1 MPPVGIAGPLGYPDD
16 GKRVAVR
23 LHRRVGTRLL
33 RSTAAAI
40 AVLAALGAAPALAQD
55 LGEAGRL
62 SPIGWAAAALSFVFG
77 GLLLW
82 MNRRRRNAVAEAL
95 QLGANERLQRAGLET
110 ARAAALTWNDDASVA
125 VTPNIKALLGLEKSG
140 DIVVTDILAAF
151 DGSGHS
157 VLGSAVAELRSSG
170 KEFTATLKLRDKPG
184 FIHVHGKRM
193 SAGQLSAD
201 FLGFQ
206 DITETLSLALDRERE
221 AQRLRGVIDSIP
233 VPIWIRDRDQKI
245 RDCNAAYVRAVEAP
259 DRETVL
265 REHREF
271 AEGPEAGSAR
281 ALAGKAQAS
290 GALETAQQHIVVEG
304 TRRLFEIGEHSIS
317 GASTAGYALDITSTE
332 ETKISVARHTAAHN
346 EVLERLAIAIIIVG
360 QDGGIRFFNGA
371 FARLW
376 GLNEAWLEAG
386 PTLADLLDQL
396 RQQRMLPETGNFA
409 GLRNEWTTWVKGL
422 IEPRQELLHLPNGM
436 AIWMVVSPHPL
447 GGLLFTFENVTYRL
461 ALERSVN
468 TLAAVQRDTIDHLF
482 DGVAVFGEDGCLKLS
497 NPTFRRMWKLEEEFT
512 TGSPHIG
519 AVLEH
524 CRALLP
530 VANAWEKAK
539 PAIMARVTNR
549 RVRQGRVKLEDG
561 RVAAYALV
569 PLPDGGVL
577 ASCRDITDSVRVE
590 RALRE
595 RAEALEQADR
605 VKADFIANI
614 SYELRTP
621 LNAIIGFTEIL
632 NNQYFGNLNQRQLE
646 YTEGVLEASQ
656 HLLTLINDILD
667 LAVIE
672 AGRMVLD
679 IEPVSIKGVVD
690 SVIQITGEWARGQEL
705 QLETDV
711 PADIGLIQADER
723 RLKHALFNLVGNAI
737 KFTPAGGRVSVA
749 AHRVG
754 QQVAISVEDTGMG
767 IPEEDAKRVFDTFV
781 RGKDKNGRPAG
792 AGLGLALVRSLIELH
807 GGRVEMQSKPGMGT
821 KVTCW
826 LPLRAKLPQN
836 PPPPQHRMA
845 SPPLNDLSP
854 RRVPDAKA
862 GAGPKAAA

>member
-1 MPPVGIAGPLGYPDD
+1 MSLL
-16 GKRVAVR
+16 RTVR
-23 LHRRVGTRLL
+23 SSLTRLA
-33 RSTAAAI
+33 AAAI
-40 AVLAALGAAPALAQD
+40 ALLAPASALAEDGGILPGQ
-55 LGEAGRL
+55 L
-62 SPIGWAAAALSFVFG
+62 SPIGWISAFLAFVFG

-82 MNRRRRNAVAEAL
+82 MYWRRRHSVAVAVEL
-95 QLGANERLQRAGLET
+95 ESHERLLRAGLET
-110 ARAAALTWNDDASVA
+110 ARAAALTWNDDGTIA
-125 VTPNIKALLGLEKSG
+125 VTPNAKALLGIDKSG
-140 DIVVTDILAAF
+140 DLVITDILAAF
-151 DGSGHS
+151 EGSGHS
-157 VLGSAVAELRSSG
+157 VLGSAVAELRSAG
-170 KEFTATLKLRDKPG
+170 KDFVETLKLKDKPR
-184 FIHVHGKRM
+184 FILVHGKR
-193 SAGQLSAD
+193 AGAAGATTD

-206 DITETLSLALDRERE
+206 DTTDALSLLIERERE

-233 VPIWIRDRDQKI
+233 VPIWIRDQDQRI
-245 RDCNAAYVRAVEAP
+245 QDCNAAYVRAVEAS
-259 DRETVL
+259 DRGAVL
-265 REHREF
+265 KENREF

-281 ALAGKAQAS
+281 ALAEKAHAT
-290 GALETAQQHIVVEG
+290 GARETTQQHIVVEG
-304 TRRLFEIGEHSIS
+304 TRRLFEIGEQPIS
-317 GASTAGYALDITSTE
+317 PSSTAGYALDITSTE
-332 ETKISVARHTAAHN
+332 ETKQSVARHTAAHN

-360 QDGGIRFFNGA
+360 QDGAIKFFNGA

-409 GLRNEWTTWVKGL
+409 GLRSEWTTWIKGL

-512 TGSPHIG
+512 AGSPHVG
-519 AVLEH
+519 TVLEH
-524 CRALLP
+524 CRSLLP
-530 VANAWEKAK
+530 VKDSWDKAK

-549 RVRQGRVKLEDG
+549 RVRQGRARLTDG
-561 RVAAYALV
+561 RIIAYALV

-577 ASCRDITDSVRVE
+577 MSGRDITDTVRVE

-632 NNQYFGNLNQRQLE
+632 NNQYFGQLNQRQVE

-690 SVIQITGEWARGQEL
+690 SVVQITGEWARGQEL

-737 KFTPAGGRVSVA
+737 KFTPAGGRIGVA
-749 AHRVG
+749 ARRVG
-754 QQVAISVEDTGMG
+754 QQVALSVEDTGLG
-767 IPEEDAKRVFDTFV
+767 IPEEDANRVFDTFV
-781 RGKDKNGRPAG
+781 RGKDKHGRPAG

-807 GGRVEMQSKPGMGT
+807 GGRVEMQSKPGVGT

-826 LPLRAKLPQN
+826 LPLRAKVPQ
-836 PPPPQHRMA
+836 PPPGPQPRMA
-845 SPPLNDLSP
+845 SPPLNEMAP
-854 RRVPDAKA
+854 RRVLSEPKT
-862 GAGPKAAA
+862 GTGPKAAA

>member
-1 MPPVGIAGPLGYPDD
+1 MVGSSP
-16 GKRVAVR
+16 KR
-23 LHRRVGTRLL
+23 L
-33 RSTAAAI
+33 AAAM
-40 AVLAALGAAPALAQD
+40 LALALVAPAAPALAQD
-55 LGEAGRL
+55 GLVGAL
-62 SPIGWAAAALSFVFG
+62 SPVGWAAAALALVLA
-77 GLLLW
+77 GLLFW
-82 MNRRRRNAVAEAL
+82 VNWGRRHSVAATVKLES
-95 QLGANERLQRAGLET
+95 NERLMRAGLET
-110 ARAAALTWNDDASVA
+110 ARAAALTWNDDGSIA
-125 VTPNIKALLGLEKSG
+125 VTPNAKQLLGIDRNG
-140 DIVVTDILAAF
+140 DVAIADILDAF
-151 DGSGHS
+151 EGSSHS
-157 VLGSAVAELRSSG
+157 ALGSAVAELRSNG
-170 KEFTATLKLRDKPG
+170 KDFVETLKLKDKPR
-184 FIHVHGKRM
+184 FVLVHGKRIKSGETAM
-193 SAGQLSAD
+193 D

-206 DITETLSLALDRERE
+206 DTTDALSLLIERERE
-221 AQRLRGVIDSIP
+221 AQRLRGVIDAIP
-233 VPIWIRDRDQKI
+233 VPIWIRDQNQRIQ
-245 RDCNAAYVRAVEAP
+245 DCNAAYVRAVEAG
-259 DRETVL
+259 DRKAVVTEN
-265 REHREF
+265 REF

-290 GALETAQQHIVVEG
+290 GTLETAQQHIVVEG
-304 TRRLFEIGEHSIS
+304 TRRLYEIGEQPIS
-317 GASTAGYALDITSTE
+317 PTSTAGYALDITSTE
-332 ETKISVARHTAAHN
+332 ETKQSVARHTAAHN

-360 QDGGIRFFNGA
+360 QDGAIKFFNGA

-376 GLNEAWLEAG
+376 GINEAWLEAG

-409 GLRNEWTTWVKGL
+409 GLRSEWTTWIKGL

-512 TGSPHIG
+512 TGSPHVG

-524 CRALLP
+524 CKSLLP
-530 VANAWEKAK
+530 VKDTWDKAK

-549 RVRQGRVKLEDG
+549 RVRQGRVRLSDN
-561 RVAAYALV
+561 RIIAYALV

-577 ASCRDITDSVRVE
+577 MSGRDITDTVRVE

-595 RAEALEQADR
+595 RAEALEAADR

-632 NNQYFGNLNQRQLE
+632 NNQYFGQLNQRQLE

-679 IEPVSIKGVVD
+679 IEPVSVKGVVD
-690 SVIQITGEWARGQEL
+690 SVVQITGEWARGQDL
-705 QLETDV
+705 HLETDV
-711 PADIGLIQADER
+711 PADIGIIQADER

-737 KFTPAGGRVSVA
+737 KFTPAGGRIGVA
-749 AHRVG
+749 ARRNG
-754 QQVAISVEDTGMG
+754 AQIALSVEDTGMG

-781 RGKDKNGRPAG
+781 RGKDKHGRPAG

-807 GGRVEMQSKPGMGT
+807 GGRVDMQSKPGVGT

-826 LPLRAKLPQN
+826 LPLRAKVPQ
-836 PPPPQHRMA
+836 PPPGPQPRMA
-845 SPPLNDLSP
+845 SPPLSDTAP
-854 RRVPDAKA
+854 RRSLEAPK
-862 GAGPKAAA
+862 GASGPKAAA

>member
-1 MPPVGIAGPLGYPDD
+1 MFRFGPATGSSL
-16 GKRVAVR
+16 AV
-23 LHRRVGTRLL
+23 LL
-33 RSTAAAI
+33 AAAPAPAQDGGASGVTI
-40 AVLAALGAAPALAQD
+40 VNLAAAALLIVLAAL
-55 LGEAGRL
+55 
-62 SPIGWAAAALSFVFG
+62 
-77 GLLLW
+77 LLW
-82 MNRRRRNAVAEAL
+82 VNRRRRTSEAAAVRLEAD
-95 QLGANERLQRAGLET
+95 ERLLRAGLET
-110 ARAAALTWNDDASVA
+110 ARAAALTWEDDGSIA
-125 VTPNIKALLGLEKSG
+125 VTPNAKLLLGIDKAGEAT
-140 DIVVTDILAAF
+140 IADILGAF
-151 DGSGHS
+151 DGSGES
-157 VLGSAVAELRSSG
+157 ALGGAVAALRSRG
-170 KEFTATLKLRDKPG
+170 KDFVLTLKLKDKPR
-184 FIHVHGKRM
+184 FVLVHGKRTK
-193 SAGQLSAD
+193 SGGAAID

-206 DITETLSLALDRERE
+206 DTTDALTLLIERERE

-233 VPIWIRDRDQKI
+233 VPIWIRDQDQRI
-245 RDCNAAYVRAVEAP
+245 RDCNAAYVRAVEAT
-259 DRETVL
+259 DRAAVL
-265 REHREF
+265 AEGREF

-281 ALAGKAQAS
+281 ALAEKAQAR
-290 GALETAQQHIVVEG
+290 GGRVTAQQHIVVDG
-304 TRRLFEIGEHSIS
+304 TRRLFEIGEQPIS
-317 GASTAGYALDITSTE
+317 AASTAGYALDITSTE
-332 ETKISVARHTAAHN
+332 ETRQSVARHTAAHN

-360 QDGGIRFFNGA
+360 QDGAIKFFNGA

-376 GLNEAWLEAG
+376 GVNEAWLEAG
-386 PTLADLLDQL
+386 PTLADLLDHL

-409 GLRNEWTTWVKGL
+409 AMRSEWTTWIKGL

-447 GGLLFTFENVTYRL
+447 GGLMFTFENVTYRL

-497 NPTFRRMWKLEEEFT
+497 NPTFRRMWKLDEEFT
-512 TGSPHIG
+512 SGSPHVG

-524 CRALLP
+524 VKALMP
-530 VANAWEKAK
+530 VRDTWDKAK

-549 RVRQGRVKLEDG
+549 RVRQGRVRLTDG
-561 RVAAYALV
+561 RILAYALV

-577 ASCRDITDSVRVE
+577 MSGRDITDTVRVE

-632 NNQYFGNLNQRQLE
+632 NNQYFGQLNQRQLE

-679 IEPVSIKGVVD
+679 IEPVSVKSVVD
-690 SVIQITGEWARGQEL
+690 SVAQITGEWARGQQL

-711 PADIGLIQADER
+711 PAETGIIQADER

-737 KFTPAGGRVSVA
+737 KFTPAGGRIAVSA
-749 AHRVG
+749 RRSGA
-754 QQVAISVEDTGMG
+754 QVAIAVEDTGMG

-781 RGKDKNGRPAG
+781 RGKDKHGRPAG

-807 GGRVEMQSKPGMGT
+807 GGRVEMQSHPGAGT

-826 LPLRAKLPQN
+826 LPLRAKVPQ
-836 PPPPQHRMA
+836 PPPGPQPRMA
-845 SPPLNDLSP
+845 SPPLNDIAP
-854 RRVPDAKA
+854 RRVLEAPK
-862 GAGPKAAA
+862 GASGPPKAAA

>member
-1 MPPVGIAGPLGYPDD
+1 MLPV
-16 GKRVAVR
+16 
-23 LHRRVGTRLL
+23 
-33 RSTAAAI
+33 
-40 AVLAALGAAPALAQD
+40 PALAQ
-55 LGEAGRL
+55 
-62 SPIGWAAAALSFVFG
+62 AATDAERYSFVVWAG
-77 GLLLW
+77 GALTAILTGLLLW
-82 MNRRRRNAVAEAL
+82 MNWRRRHAVVVAL
-95 QLGANERLQRAGLET
+95 KLQANERLLRAGLET
-110 ARAAALTWNDDASVA
+110 ARAAALTWNDDGSIA
-125 VTPNIKALLGLEKSG
+125 VTPNTMAMLGSEKAGAPA
-140 DIVVTDILAAF
+140 IIDILGAF
-151 DGSGHS
+151 EGSGLS
-157 VLGSAVAELRSSG
+157 VLGSAVAELRATG
-170 KEFTATLKLRDKPG
+170 KDFIETLKLKDEPR
-184 FIHVHGKRM
+184 FILIHGKRI
-193 SAGQLSAD
+193 SAGDVSVD

-206 DITETLSLALDRERE
+206 DTTDTLALLIERERE
-221 AQRLRGVIDSIP
+221 VQRLRGALDALP
-233 VPIWIRDRDQKI
+233 VPLWMRDRDQRI
-245 RDCNAAYVRAVEAP
+245 QDCNTAYVRAVEAE
-259 DRETVL
+259 DRAAVL
-265 REHREF
+265 RENREF

-290 GALETAQQHIVVEG
+290 GARETTQQHIVVEG
-304 TRRLFEIGEHSIS
+304 TRRLFEIGEQPIS
-317 GASTAGYALDITSTE
+317 STTTAGYALDITSTE
-332 ETKISVARHTAAHN
+332 ETRQSVARHTAAHN

-360 QDGGIRFFNGA
+360 PDGAINFFNGA

-376 GLNEAWLEAG
+376 GINEAWLEGG

-409 GLRNEWTTWVKGL
+409 GLRNEWTTWIKGM

-512 TGSPHIG
+512 TGNPHVG

-524 CRALLP
+524 CRSLLP
-530 VANAWEKAK
+530 VKDSWEKAK
-539 PAIMARVTNR
+539 PGIMARVTNR

-561 RVAAYALV
+561 RIVAYALV

-577 ASCRDITDSVRVE
+577 ASCRDVTDSVRVE

-632 NNQYFGNLNQRQLE
+632 NNQYFGQLNQRQLE

-690 SVIQITGEWARGQEL
+690 NVVQITGEWARGQDL
-705 QLETDV
+705 HLETDV
-711 PADIGLIQADER
+711 PADIGIIQADER

-737 KFTPAGGRVSVA
+737 KFTPAGGRISVSA
-749 AHRVG
+749 RRSGA
-754 QQVAISVEDTGMG
+754 QVALAVEDTGMG

-781 RGKDKNGRPAG
+781 RGKDKHGRPAG

-807 GGRVEMQSKPGMGT
+807 GGRVEMQSKPGVGT

-826 LPLRAKLPQN
+826 LPLRAKIPQ
-836 PPPPQHRMA
+836 PPPGPQHRMS
-845 SPPLNDLSP
+845 SPPLNEITP
-854 RRVPDAKA
+854 RRAPAT
-862 GAGPKAAA
+862 GPKAAA

>member
-1 MPPVGIAGPLGYPDD
+1 MFRFGPAM
-16 GKRVAVR
+16 VA
-23 LHRRVGTRLL
+23 
-33 RSTAAAI
+33 S
-40 AVLAALGAAPALAQD
+40 LAALLTATPALAQ
-55 LGEAGRL
+55 GAGASGL
-62 SPIGWAAAALSFVFG
+62 TIVNLAAVALLIVLAAALFWVN
-77 GLLLW
+77 W
-82 MNRRRRNAVAEAL
+82 RRRYVVATAVKLE
-95 QLGANERLQRAGLET
+95 ANERLLRAGLET
-110 ARAAALTWNDDASVA
+110 ARAAALTWEDDGSIA
-125 VTPNIKALLGLEKSG
+125 VTPNAKLLLGIDKAGEATIA
-140 DIVVTDILAAF
+140 DIQGAF
-151 DGSGHS
+151 DGSGQS
-157 VLGSAVAELRSSG
+157 ALGSAVTELRSHG
-170 KEFTATLKLRDKPG
+170 KDFVLTLKLKDKPR
-184 FIHVHGKRM
+184 FVLVHGKRTKSGDAAM
-193 SAGQLSAD
+193 D

-206 DITETLSLALDRERE
+206 DTTDALTLLIARERE

-233 VPIWIRDRDQKI
+233 VPIWIRDEQQRI
-245 RDCNAAYVRAVEAP
+245 RDCNAAYVRAVEAT
-259 DRETVL
+259 DRDTVL
-265 REHREF
+265 AEGREF

-281 ALAGKAQAS
+281 ALAEKAQLR
-290 GALETAQQHIVVEG
+290 GARMTAQQHIVVDG
-304 TRRLFEIGEHSIS
+304 TRRLFEIGEQPIS
-317 GASTAGYALDITSTE
+317 AASTAGYALDITSTE
-332 ETKISVARHTAAHN
+332 ETKQSVARHTAAHN

-360 QDGGIRFFNGA
+360 QDGTIKFFNGA

-376 GLNEAWLEAG
+376 GINEAWLEAG

-409 GLRNEWTTWVKGL
+409 AMRSEWTTWIKGL

-447 GGLLFTFENVTYRL
+447 GGLMFTFENVTYRL

-497 NPTFRRMWKLEEEFT
+497 NPTFRRMWKLEDEFT
-512 TGSPHIG
+512 TGNPHIG

-524 CRALLP
+524 CKALMP
-530 VANAWEKAK
+530 VRDTWDRAK

-549 RVRQGRVKLEDG
+549 RVRQGRVRLTDG
-561 RVAAYALV
+561 RIIAYALV

-577 ASCRDITDSVRVE
+577 MSGRDVTDTVRVE

-632 NNQYFGNLNQRQLE
+632 NNQYFGQLNQRQIE

-679 IEPVSIKGVVD
+679 IEPVSVKSVVD
-690 SVIQITGEWARGQEL
+690 SVVQITGEWARGQQLE
-705 QLETDV
+705 LETDV
-711 PADIGLIQADER
+711 PAETGIIQADER

-737 KFTPAGGRVSVA
+737 KFTPTGGRIAVSA
-749 AHRVG
+749 RRSGA
-754 QQVAISVEDTGMG
+754 QIAIAVEDTGMG

-781 RGKDKNGRPAG
+781 RGKDKHGRPAG

-807 GGRVEMQSKPGMGT
+807 GGRVEMQSHPGAGT

-826 LPLRAKLPQN
+826 LPLRAKVPQ
-836 PPPPQHRMA
+836 PPPGPQPRMA
-845 SPPLNDLSP
+845 SPPLSDSAP
-854 RRVPDAKA
+854 RRVLEPPK
-862 GAGPKAAA
+862 GASGPPKAAA

>member
-1 MPPVGIAGPLGYPDD
+1 MFRFGPAMVASSAALLGASPAFAQGAGASGLTILNLAA
-16 GKRVAVR
+16 VA
-23 LHRRVGTRLL
+23 LL
-33 RSTAAAI
+33 I
-40 AVLAALGAAPALAQD
+40 VLAALLF
-55 LGEAGRL
+55 
-62 SPIGWAAAALSFVFG
+62 WVN
-77 GLLLW
+77 W
-82 MNRRRRNAVAEAL
+82 RRRNSVATAVKLEAK
-95 QLGANERLQRAGLET
+95 ERLLRAGLET
-110 ARAAALTWNDDASVA
+110 ARAAALTWEEDGSIA
-125 VTPNIKALLGLEKSG
+125 VTPNAALLLGIDKTG
-140 DIVVTDILAAF
+140 AATIADILGAF
-151 DGSGHS
+151 EGSGHTA
-157 VLGSAVAELRSSG
+157 LGNAVADLRGQG
-170 KEFTATLKLRDKPG
+170 KDFAQTLKLKDQPR
-184 FIHVHGKRM
+184 FVLVHGKRLKSGDASM
-193 SAGQLSAD
+193 D

-206 DITETLSLALDRERE
+206 DTTDTLTLLIERERE
-221 AQRLRGVIDSIP
+221 AQRLRGVIDAIP
-233 VPIWIRDRDQKI
+233 VPIWIRDQNQQIK
-245 RDCNAAYVRAVEAP
+245 DCNAAYVRAVEAT
-259 DRETVL
+259 DREAVL
-265 REHREF
+265 AEGREF

-281 ALAGKAQAS
+281 ALAEKAHAR
-290 GALETAQQHIVVEG
+290 GARQTTQQHIVVDG
-304 TRRLFEIGEHSIS
+304 TRRLFEIGEQPIS
-317 GASTAGYALDITSTE
+317 AASTAGYALDITSTE
-332 ETKISVARHTAAHN
+332 ETKQSVARHTAAHH

-360 QDGGIRFFNGA
+360 QDGAIKFFNGA

-376 GLNEAWLEAG
+376 GINEAWLEAG

-409 GLRNEWTTWVKGL
+409 GMRSEWTTWVKGL

-447 GGLLFTFENVTYRL
+447 GGLMFTFENVTYRL

-497 NPTFRRMWKLEEEFT
+497 NPTFRRMWRLEEEFT
-512 TGSPHIG
+512 AGNPHVG

-524 CRALLP
+524 VKALMP
-530 VANAWEKAK
+530 VRDTWDKAK

-549 RVRQGRVKLEDG
+549 RVRQGRVRLTDG
-561 RVAAYALV
+561 RIIAYALV

-577 ASCRDITDSVRVE
+577 MSGRDITDTVRVE

-632 NNQYFGNLNQRQLE
+632 NNQYFGQLNQRQIE

-679 IEPVSIKGVVD
+679 IEPVSVKSVVD
-690 SVIQITGEWARGQEL
+690 NVVQITGEWARGQEL

-711 PADIGLIQADER
+711 PADIGIIQADER

-737 KFTPAGGRVSVA
+737 KFTPAGGRIAVA
-749 AHRVG
+749 ARRIG
-754 QQVAISVEDTGMG
+754 AQVAIAVEDTGMG
-767 IPEEDAKRVFDTFV
+767 IPEEDARRVFDTFV
-781 RGKDKNGRPAG
+781 RGKDKHGRPAG

-807 GGRVEMQSKPGMGT
+807 GGRVEMQSNPGAGT

-826 LPLRAKLPQN
+826 LPLRAKVPQ
-836 PPPPQHRMA
+836 PPPGPQPRMA
-845 SPPLNDLSP
+845 SPPLNEAGP
-854 RRVPDAKA
+854 RRVLEAPK
-862 GAGPKAAA
+862 GASGPPKAAA

>member
-1 MPPVGIAGPLGYPDD
+1 MFRFGPAM
-16 GKRVAVR
+16 VA
-23 LHRRVGTRLL
+23 
-33 RSTAAAI
+33 S
-40 AVLAALGAAPALAQD
+40 LAALLAASPALAQGAVASG
-55 LGEAGRL
+55 LTIVNLVAVAL
-62 SPIGWAAAALSFVFG
+62 LIALAAALFWVN
-77 GLLLW
+77 W
-82 MNRRRRNAVAEAL
+82 RRRRSEATAVKLEAK
-95 QLGANERLQRAGLET
+95 ERLMRAGLET
-110 ARAAALTWNDDASVA
+110 ARAAALTWEDDGSIA
-125 VTPNIKALLGLEKSG
+125 VTPNAKQLLGIDKTG
-140 DIVVTDILAAF
+140 DATIADILAAF
-151 DGSGHS
+151 EGSGHAA
-157 VLGSAVAELRSSG
+157 LGSAVAELRSNG
-170 KEFTATLKLRDKPG
+170 KDFALTLKLKDKPR
-184 FIHVHGKRM
+184 FVLVHGKRLA
-193 SAGQLSAD
+193 SGDAGMD

-206 DITETLSLALDRERE
+206 DTTDTLTLLIERERE

-233 VPIWIRDRDQKI
+233 VPIWIRDQDQRI
-245 RDCNAAYVRAVEAP
+245 RDCNTAYVRAVEAT
-259 DRETVL
+259 DRDTVL
-265 REHREF
+265 AEGREF
-271 AEGPEAGSAR
+271 AEGHEAGSAR
-281 ALAGKAQAS
+281 ALAEKAQAR
-290 GALETAQQHIVVEG
+290 GARQTAQQHIVVDG
-304 TRRLFEIGEHSIS
+304 TRRLFEIGEQPIS
-317 GASTAGYALDITSTE
+317 VASTAGYALDITSTE
-332 ETKISVARHTAAHN
+332 ETKQSVARHTAAHN

-360 QDGGIRFFNGA
+360 QDGAIKFFNGA

-376 GLNEAWLEAG
+376 GINEAWLEAG

-409 GLRNEWTTWVKGL
+409 GMRSEWTTWIKGL

-497 NPTFRRMWKLEEEFT
+497 NPTFRRMWRLAEEFT
-512 TGSPHIG
+512 SASPHVG

-524 CRALLP
+524 VKALMP
-530 VANAWEKAK
+530 VRDTWDRAK

-549 RVRQGRVKLEDG
+549 RVRQGRVRLTDG
-561 RVAAYALV
+561 RIIAYALV

-577 ASCRDITDSVRVE
+577 MSGRDITDTVRVE

-632 NNQYFGNLNQRQLE
+632 NNQYFGQLNQRQVE

-679 IEPVSIKGVVD
+679 IEPVSVKGVVE
-690 SVIQITGEWARGQEL
+690 SVVQITGEWARGQQL

-711 PADIGLIQADER
+711 PAEIGIIQADER

-737 KFTPAGGRVSVA
+737 KFTPAGGRIAVSA
-749 AHRVG
+749 RRSGA
-754 QQVAISVEDTGMG
+754 QVAIAVEDTGMG

-781 RGKDKNGRPAG
+781 RGKDKHGRPAG

-807 GGRVEMQSKPGMGT
+807 GGRVEMQSRPGSGT

-826 LPLRAKLPQN
+826 LPLRAKVPL
-836 PPPPQHRMA
+836 PPPGPQPRMA
-845 SPPLNDLSP
+845 SPPLSEMSP
-854 RRVPDAKA
+854 RRALEAPK
-862 GAGPKAAA
+862 GASGSPKAAA

>member
-1 MPPVGIAGPLGYPDD
+1 L
-16 GKRVAVR
+16 
-23 LHRRVGTRLL
+23 LHRALHFLRRLRLPTALVGAL
-33 RSTAAAI
+33 AAASALPNAARAQDGI
-40 AVLAALGAAPALAQD
+40 LPGKFTALGWVAAVLA
-55 LGEAGRL
+55 
-62 SPIGWAAAALSFVFG
+62 FVFG

-82 MNRRRRNAVAEAL
+82 MTWRRRNAVAATLRLE
-95 QLGANERLQRAGLET
+95 ANERLLRAGLET
-110 ARAAALTWNDDASVA
+110 ARAAALTWNADGSIAA
-125 VTPNIKALLGLEKSG
+125 TPNTKAMLGIDKAGEPA
-140 DIVVTDILAAF
+140 ITDILAAF
-151 DGSGHS
+151 EGSGLS
-157 VLGSAVAELRSSG
+157 VLGSAVAELRASG
-170 KEFTATLKLRDKPG
+170 KDFLETLKLKDKPR
-184 FIHVHGKRM
+184 FILVHGKRI
-193 SAGQLSAD
+193 SAGAASMD

-206 DITETLSLALDRERE
+206 DTTDALSLLIERERE
-221 AQRLRGVIDSIP
+221 AQRLRGLLDALP
-233 VPIWIRDRDQKI
+233 VPLWMRDENQLI
-245 RDCNAAYVRAVEAP
+245 QDCNAAYVRAVEAP
-259 DRETVL
+259 DRDTVL
-265 REHREF
+265 SESREI
-271 AEGPEAGSAR
+271 AEGPAALSVR
-281 ALAGKAQAS
+281 ALAGRAQSS
-290 GALETAQQHIVVEG
+290 GARETTQQHIVVEG
-304 TRRLFEIGEHSIS
+304 ARRLFEIGEQPIS
-317 GASTAGYALDITSTE
+317 PTTTAGYALDITSTE
-332 ETKISVARHTAAHN
+332 ETRQSVARHTAAHN

-360 QDGGIRFFNGA
+360 PDGTIKFFNGA

-386 PTLADLLDQL
+386 PLLADLLDQL
-396 RQQRMLPETGNFA
+396 RQHRMLPETGNFA
-409 GLRNEWTTWVKGL
+409 ALRSEWTTWIKGL

-497 NPTFRRMWKLEEEFT
+497 NPSFRRLWKLDEAFA
-512 TGSPHIG
+512 TGNPHVG
-519 AVLEH
+519 EVLER

-530 VANAWEKAK
+530 VRNSWDKAK

-561 RVAAYALV
+561 RIAAYALV

-577 ASCRDITDSVRVE
+577 ASCRDVTDTVRVE

-632 NNQYFGNLNQRQLE
+632 NNQYFGQLNQRQLE

-679 IEPVSIKGVVD
+679 IEPVSVKSIVD
-690 SVIQITGEWARGQEL
+690 SVVQITGEWARGQEL
-705 QLETDV
+705 HLETDV
-711 PADIGLIQADER
+711 PADIGIIQADER

-737 KFTPAGGRVSVA
+737 KFTPGGGRVSVSA
-749 AHRVG
+749 RRHGA
-754 QQVAISVEDTGMG
+754 QVALAVEDTGMG

-781 RGKDKNGRPAG
+781 RGKDKHGRPAG

-807 GGRVEMQSKPGMGT
+807 GGRVEMRSKPGVGT

-826 LPLRAKLPQN
+826 LPLRAKVPQ
-836 PPPPQHRMA
+836 PPPGPQPRMA
-845 SPPLNDLSP
+845 SPPLNEIAP
-854 RRVPDAKA
+854 RRAPAP
-862 GAGPKAAA
+862 GPKAAA

>member
-1 MPPVGIAGPLGYPDD
+1 VS
-16 GKRVAVR
+16 
-23 LHRRVGTRLL
+23 LL
-33 RSTAAAI
+33 RTVRSSLTQLAAAAAI
-40 AVLAALGAAPALAQD
+40 ALLAPASALAEEGGILPGQ
-55 LGEAGRL
+55 L
-62 SPIGWAAAALSFVFG
+62 SPIGWISAFLAFVFG
-77 GLLLW
+77 AFLLW
-82 MNRRRRNAVAEAL
+82 MNWRRRHAVAVAVKLEAH
-95 QLGANERLQRAGLET
+95 ERLLRAGLET
-110 ARAAALTWNDDASVA
+110 ARAAALTWNDDGTIA
-125 VTPNIKALLGLEKSG
+125 VTPNAKLLLGINKSG
-140 DIVVTDILAAF
+140 DLAITDILAAF
-151 DGSGHS
+151 EGSGHS
-157 VLGSAVAELRSSG
+157 ALGSAVAELRSAG
-170 KEFTATLKLRDKPG
+170 KDFVETLKLKDKPR
-184 FIHVHGKRM
+184 FILVHGKRTGA
-193 SAGQLSAD
+193 AGAATD

-206 DITETLSLALDRERE
+206 DTTDALSLLIERERE

-233 VPIWIRDRDQKI
+233 VPIWIRDQHQRIQ
-245 RDCNAAYVRAVEAP
+245 DCNAAYVRAVEAS
-259 DRETVL
+259 DRGAVL
-265 REHREF
+265 SENREF
-271 AEGPEAGSAR
+271 AEGPGAGSAR
-281 ALAGKAQAS
+281 ALAEKAHAT
-290 GALETAQQHIVVEG
+290 GARETTQQHIVVEG
-304 TRRLFEIGEHSIS
+304 TRRLYEIGEQPIS
-317 GASTAGYALDITSTE
+317 PNSTAGYALDITSTE
-332 ETKISVARHTAAHN
+332 ETKQSVARHTAAHN

-360 QDGGIRFFNGA
+360 QDGAIKFFNGA

-409 GLRNEWTTWVKGL
+409 GLRSEWTTWIKGL

-512 TGSPHIG
+512 AGSPHVG

-524 CRALLP
+524 CRSLLP
-530 VANAWEKAK
+530 VRDSWDKAK

-549 RVRQGRVKLEDG
+549 RVRQGRARLTDG
-561 RVAAYALV
+561 RVIAYALV

-577 ASCRDITDSVRVE
+577 MSGRDITDTVRVE

-632 NNQYFGNLNQRQLE
+632 NNQYFGQLNQRQVE

-690 SVIQITGEWARGQEL
+690 SVVQITGEWARGQEL

-737 KFTPAGGRVSVA
+737 KFTPAGGRIGVA
-749 AHRVG
+749 ARRVG
-754 QQVAISVEDTGMG
+754 QQVALSVEDTGMG
-767 IPEEDAKRVFDTFV
+767 IPEEDANRVFDTFV
-781 RGKDKNGRPAG
+781 RGKDKHGRPAG

-807 GGRVEMQSKPGMGT
+807 GGRVEMQSKPGVGT

-826 LPLRAKLPQN
+826 LPLRAKVPQ
-836 PPPPQHRMA
+836 PPPGPQPRMA
-845 SPPLNDLSP
+845 SPPLNEMAP
-854 RRVPDAKA
+854 RRVLSEPKT
-862 GAGPKAAA
+862 GTGPKAAA

>member
-1 MPPVGIAGPLGYPDD
+1 VRRLRPVLF
-16 GKRVAVR
+16 
-23 LHRRVGTRLL
+23 TQL
-33 RSTAAAI
+33 RSGATLALALAAA
-40 AVLAALGAAPALAQD
+40 VSEAAPALAQ
-55 LGEAGRL
+55 EADSTGRL
-62 SPIGWAAAALSFVFG
+62 SPIGWVAAALCFVLG

-82 MNRRRRNAVAEAL
+82 MIRRRNNAVAQTL
-95 QLGANERLQRAGLET
+95 QLAAQERLQRAGLET
-110 ARAAALTWNDDASVA
+110 ARAAALTWNDDGTIAF
-125 VTPNIKALLGLEKSG
+125 TPNTKALLGVEKSG
-140 DIVVTDILAAF
+140 DIAITDILAAF

-157 VLGSAVAELRSSG
+157 AFGSAVAELRSSG
-170 KEFTATLKLRDKPG
+170 KDFVETLRLRDKPR
-184 FIHVHGKRM
+184 FILVHGKR
-193 SAGQLSAD
+193 LSGGNVSGD

-206 DITETLSLALDRERE
+206 DTTDALSLLIERERE
-221 AQRLRGVIDSIP
+221 AQRLRGVIDTIP
-233 VPIWIRDRDQKI
+233 VPIWIRDENQRI
-245 RDCNAAYVRAVEAP
+245 EDCNAAYVRAVEAP
-259 DRETVL
+259 DRQTVL
-265 REHREF
+265 SENREF

-290 GALETAQQHIVVEG
+290 GALEKAQQHIVVDG
-304 TRRLFEIGEHSIS
+304 TRRLFEIGEQPIS
-317 GASTAGYALDITSTE
+317 AASTAGYALDITSTE
-332 ETKISVARHTAAHN
+332 ETQQSVVRHTAAHN

-360 QDGGIRFFNGA
+360 PDGGIRFFNGA

-530 VANAWEKAK
+530 VRDSWDRAK

-549 RVRQGRVKLEDG
+549 RVRQGRVKLSDG
-561 RVAAYALV
+561 VVAAYALV

-632 NNQYFGNLNQRQLE
+632 NNQYFGTLNQRQLE

-690 SVIQITGEWARGQEL
+690 SVAQITGEWARGQEL
-705 QLETDV
+705 TLETNV
-711 PADIGLIQADER
+711 PADIGIIQADER

-737 KFTPAGGRVSVA
+737 KFTPAGGRVSIA
-749 AHRVG
+749 AQRAG

-767 IPEEDAKRVFDTFV
+767 IPEDDANRVFDTFV
-781 RGKDKNGRPAG
+781 RGKDKHGRPAG
-792 AGLGLALVRSLIELH
+792 AGLGLALVRSLIDLH
-807 GGRVEMQSKPGMGT
+807 GGRVEMHSKPGVGT

-836 PPPPQHRMA
+836 PPAPTPRMA
-845 SPPLNDLSP
+845 SPPLNDLP
-854 RRVPDAKA
+854 ARRALPDPKT
-862 GAGPKAAA
+862 GTGPKAAA

>member
-1 MPPVGIAGPLGYPDD
+1 LPHRPTRAPW
-16 GKRVAVR
+16 R
-23 LHRRVGTRLL
+23 LRAL
-33 RSTAAAI
+33 AAA
-40 AVLAALGAAPALAQD
+40 AFAAGALAPGAALAQD
-55 LGEAGRL
+55 RILPGEL
-62 SPIGWAAAALSFVFG
+62 SPIGWAAAALAFVFG

-82 MNRRRRNAVAEAL
+82 MNRRRRNAVAISLKLE
-95 QLGANERLQRAGLET
+95 ANERLLRAGLET
-110 ARAAALTWNDDASVA
+110 ARAAALTWNADGTIA
-125 VTPNIKALLGLEKSG
+125 VTPNTRLLLGLDKAG
-140 DIVVTDILAAF
+140 DPAITDILGAF
-151 DGSGHS
+151 DGSGLS
-157 VLGSAVAELRSSG
+157 ILGSAVAELRANG
-170 KEFTATLKLRDKPG
+170 KDFVETLKLRDKPR
-184 FIHVHGKRM
+184 FILVHGKRIA
-193 SAGQLSAD
+193 AGDGSLD

-206 DITETLSLALDRERE
+206 DTTDALSLLIARERE
-221 AQRLRGVIDSIP
+221 AQRLRGLLDALP
-233 VPIWIRDRDQKI
+233 VPLWMRDQDQRI
-245 RDCNAAYVRAVEAP
+245 QDCNAAYVRAVEAP

-265 REHREF
+265 SENREI
-271 AEGPEAGSAR
+271 AEGPEADAVR
-281 ALAGKAQAS
+281 ALAEKAQAS
-290 GALETAQQHIVVEG
+290 GARETTQQHIVVDG
-304 TRRLFEIGEHSIS
+304 TRRLFEIGEQPIS
-317 GASTAGYALDITSTE
+317 PTTTAGYALDITSTE
-332 ETKISVARHTAAHN
+332 ETRQSVARHTAAHN

-360 QDGGIRFFNGA
+360 PDGGIRFFNGA

-386 PTLADLLDQL
+386 PMLADLLDQL

-409 GLRNEWTTWVKGL
+409 ALRGEWTKWIKGL

-512 TGSPHIG
+512 TGNPHVG

-530 VANAWEKAK
+530 VRNAWDRAK

-561 RVAAYALV
+561 RVVAYALV

-577 ASCRDITDSVRVE
+577 ASCRDVTDSVRVE

-632 NNQYFGNLNQRQLE
+632 NNQYFGQLNQRQLE

-679 IEPVSIKGVVD
+679 IEPVSVKGVVD
-690 SVIQITGEWARGQEL
+690 SVVQITGEWARGQEL
-705 QLETDV
+705 HLETDV

-737 KFTPAGGRVSVA
+737 KFTPAGGRISVSA
-749 AHRVG
+749 RRSG
-754 QQVAISVEDTGMG
+754 NQVALAVEDTGMG

-781 RGKDKNGRPAG
+781 RGKDKHGRPAG

-807 GGRVEMQSKPGMGT
+807 GGRVEMQSKPGVGT

-826 LPLRAKLPQN
+826 LPLRAKIPQ
-836 PPPPQHRMA
+836 PPPNPQPRMA
-845 SPPLNDLSP
+845 SPPLNEMTP
-854 RRVPDAKA
+854 QRRAPAP
-862 GAGPKAAA
+862 GPKAAA

>member
-1 MPPVGIAGPLGYPDD
+1 MA
-16 GKRVAVR
+16 
-23 LHRRVGTRLL
+23 
-33 RSTAAAI
+33 
-40 AVLAALGAAPALAQD
+40 LAALLAPAPALAQD
-55 LGEAGRL
+55 GILPGEL
-62 SPIGWAAAALSFVFG
+62 SPIGWAAAALAFVFG

-82 MNRRRRNAVAEAL
+82 MNWRRRHAIAVSL
-95 QLGANERLQRAGLET
+95 KLKANERLLRAGLET
-110 ARAAALTWNDDASVA
+110 ARAAALTWNDNGSIA
-125 VTPNIKALLGLEKSG
+125 VTPNTKALLGLEKGG
-140 DIVVTDILAAF
+140 DLAVTDILAAF
-151 DGSGHS
+151 EGSSHS
-157 VLGSAVAELRSSG
+157 ALGSAVAELRGSG
-170 KEFTATLKLRDKPG
+170 KDFVETLKLKDKPR
-184 FIHVHGKRM
+184 FILVHGKRIG
-193 SAGQLSAD
+193 AGGVAVD

-206 DITETLSLALDRERE
+206 DTTDALALLIERERE

-233 VPIWIRDRDQKI
+233 VPIWIRDQDQRI
-245 RDCNAAYVRAVEAP
+245 QDCNAAYVRAVEAS
-259 DRETVL
+259 DRNSVL
-265 REHREF
+265 RENREF

-281 ALAGKAQAS
+281 ALAEKAQAS
-290 GALETAQQHIVVEG
+290 GARETTQQHIVVEG
-304 TRRLFEIGEHSIS
+304 TRRLFEIGEQPIS
-317 GASTAGYALDITSTE
+317 ASSTAGYALDITSTE
-332 ETKISVARHTAAHN
+332 ETKQSVVRHTAAHN

-360 QDGGIRFFNGA
+360 PDGAIKFFNGA

-376 GLNEAWLEAG
+376 GINEAWLEAG

-409 GLRNEWTTWVKGL
+409 GLRSEWTTWIKGL

-512 TGSPHIG
+512 TGSPHVG

-524 CRALLP
+524 CRSLLP
-530 VANAWEKAK
+530 VKDTWEKGK
-539 PAIMARVTNR
+539 PALMARVTNR
-549 RVRQGRVKLEDG
+549 RVRQGRVRLEDG
-561 RVAAYALV
+561 RIVAYALV

-595 RAEALEQADR
+595 RAEALEAADR

-632 NNQYFGNLNQRQLE
+632 NNQYFGQLNQRQVE

-667 LAVIE
+667 LAGIE

-679 IEPVSIKGVVD
+679 IEPVSVKGVVD
-690 SVIQITGEWARGQEL
+690 SVVQITGEWARGQDLHLDTE
-705 QLETDV
+705 V
-711 PADIGLIQADER
+711 PADIGIIQADER

-737 KFTPAGGRVSVA
+737 KFTPAGGRIGVSA
-749 AHRVG
+749 RRAG
-754 QQVAISVEDTGMG
+754 AQIALSVEDTGMG

-781 RGKDKNGRPAG
+781 RGKDKHGRPAG

-807 GGRVEMQSKPGMGT
+807 GGRVEMQSKPGVGT

-826 LPLRAKLPQN
+826 LPLRAKVPQ
-836 PPPPQHRMA
+836 PPPGPQPRMA
-845 SPPLNDLSP
+845 SPPLNEMAP
-854 RRVPDAKA
+854 RRALPASKE

>member
-1 MPPVGIAGPLGYPDD
+1 MFRFGPAM
-16 GKRVAVR
+16 VA
-23 LHRRVGTRLL
+23 
-33 RSTAAAI
+33 S
-40 AVLAALGAAPALAQD
+40 LAALLAASPALAQGVGASG
-55 LGEAGRL
+55 LTIVNLVAVAL
-62 SPIGWAAAALSFVFG
+62 LIALAAALFRVN
-77 GLLLW
+77 W
-82 MNRRRRNAVAEAL
+82 RRRRSEATAVKLEAK
-95 QLGANERLQRAGLET
+95 ERLLRAGLET
-110 ARAAALTWNDDASVA
+110 ARAAALTWEDDGSIA
-125 VTPNIKALLGLEKSG
+125 VTPNTKLLLGIDKAGEPT
-140 DIVVTDILAAF
+140 IADILGAF
-151 DGSGHS
+151 EGSGHS
-157 VLGSAVAELRSSG
+157 TLGSAVAELRSHG
-170 KEFTATLKLRDKPG
+170 KDFALTLKLKDKPR
-184 FIHVHGKRM
+184 FVLVHGKRIT
-193 SAGQLSAD
+193 SGDAGMD

-206 DITETLSLALDRERE
+206 DTTDALTLLIARERE

-233 VPIWIRDRDQKI
+233 VPIWIRDQDQRI
-245 RDCNAAYVRAVEAP
+245 RDCNAAYVRAVEAT
-259 DRETVL
+259 DRDTVL
-265 REHREF
+265 AEGREF
-271 AEGPEAGSAR
+271 AEGHEAGSAR
-281 ALAGKAQAS
+281 ALAEKAQAR
-290 GALETAQQHIVVEG
+290 GARQTAQQHIVVDG
-304 TRRLFEIGEHSIS
+304 TRRLFEIGEQPIS
-317 GASTAGYALDITSTE
+317 AASTAGYALDITSTE
-332 ETKISVARHTAAHN
+332 ETKQSVARHTAAHN

-360 QDGGIRFFNGA
+360 QDGAIKFFNGA

-376 GLNEAWLEAG
+376 GINEAWLEAG

-409 GLRNEWTTWVKGL
+409 GMRSEWTTWIKGL

-497 NPTFRRMWKLEEEFT
+497 NPTFRRMWRLEEEFT
-512 TGSPHIG
+512 SASPHIG

-524 CRALLP
+524 CKSLMP
-530 VANAWEKAK
+530 VRDTWDRAK

-549 RVRQGRVKLEDG
+549 RVRQGRVRLTDG
-561 RVAAYALV
+561 RIIAYALV

-577 ASCRDITDSVRVE
+577 MSGRDITDTVRVE

-632 NNQYFGNLNQRQLE
+632 NNQYFGQLNQRQVE

-679 IEPVSIKGVVD
+679 IEPVSMKGVVD
-690 SVIQITGEWARGQEL
+690 SVVQITGEWARGQQL

-711 PADIGLIQADER
+711 PADIGIIQADER

-737 KFTPAGGRVSVA
+737 KFTPAGGRIAVSA
-749 AHRVG
+749 RRSGA
-754 QQVAISVEDTGMG
+754 QVAIAVEDTGMG

-781 RGKDKNGRPAG
+781 RGKDKHGRPAG

-807 GGRVEMQSKPGMGT
+807 GGRVEMQSRPGAGT

-826 LPLRAKLPQN
+826 LPLRAKVPL
-836 PPPPQHRMA
+836 PPPGPQPRMA
-845 SPPLNDLSP
+845 SPPLSDAAP
-854 RRVPDAKA
+854 RRVLEAPK
-862 GAGPKAAA
+862 GASGSPKAAA